1 MWGVLLLAGLSWA
14 GDTPRPSPP
23 GIPAPGECPRSF
35 GIAAGDV
42 LPFELA
48 EGQCVAKCGG
58 VLIPPADVAFL
69 LTIQAERQLHLA
81 DIDLLKEQRRD
92 LRAELD
98 QAGHPWAHRL
108 VGGAIGVTLG
118 VGVGLT
124 LAAYY
129 TGPGG
134 A

>member
-1 MWGVLLLAGLSWA
+1 M
-14 GDTPRPSPP
+14 
-23 GIPAPGECPRSF
+23 
-35 GIAAGDV
+35 
-42 LPFELA
+42 
-48 EGQCVAKCGG
+48 
-58 VLIPPADVAFL
+58 IPPTDVARL
-69 LTIQAERQLHLA
+69 LSIQAERRLHLA

-98 QAGHPWAHRL
+98 QAGHPWTHRL

>member
-1 MWGVLLLAGLSWA
+1 MWGALLLVGLTWA

-23 GIPAPGECPRSF
+23 GTPAPGECPQSF
-35 GIAAGDV
+35 PVPAGQAV
-42 LPFELA
+42 SPELVQ
-48 EGQCVAKCGG
+48 GQCVARCGG
-58 VLIPPADVAFL
+58 VLIPPTDVARL
-69 LTIQAERQLHLA
+69 LSIQAERHLHLA